1 MLVGFDRFIGGPGS
15 MDEWDKEA
23 EFCPHLRSN
32 MGFLC
37 QQLPRLLE
45 AGAEMWP
52 MDPTMLYSGGQ
63 GGCRTRTASSSW
75 QRGTR
80 RSRGWPFRCV
90 CSARRDTLSRRSATR
105 TPASLG
111 TTRGSV
117 VRELG
122 LGSPKTTSHSR
133 PERSRRSSRQAEA
146 GETLGVGVRGGC
158 CRRHCCRGAGGIA
171 EQGSL
176 CFRPCDDVATTVVN
190 GRISGSPTPADTAS
204 MNGDT

>member
-1 MLVGFDRFIGGPGS
+1 VRPLLVGFDRFIGGPGS

-90 CSARRDTLSRRSATR
+90 CSARRDTLSRRYA
-105 TPASLG
+105 L
-111 TTRGSV
+111 
-117 VRELG
+117 
-122 LGSPKTTSHSR
+122 
-133 PERSRRSSRQAEA
+133 
-146 GETLGVGVRGGC
+146 RGGV
-158 CRRHCCRGAGGIA
+158 
-171 EQGSL
+171 
-176 CFRPCDDVATTVVN
+176 DD
-190 GRISGSPTPADTAS
+190 SHL
-204 MNGDT
+204 